1 MVEEAFGG
9 EVLGEL
15 KIGVTCR
22 HGLEGGAAEW
32 ADVLWIGPAEEWE
45 EIKSTYSET
54 RGGIIEVDVLG
65 RRVSILLTT
74 VSEI

>member
-1 MVEEAFGG
+1 
-9 EVLGEL
+9 
-15 KIGVTCR
+15 
-22 HGLEGGAAEW
+22 LEGGAAEW